1 MFAAQVFGSFFPPV
15 FFWNKAISITWLCDL
30 HTFTHVPSQQ
40 ALSHTLSHSLTHIH
54 RARCG
59 RHSKWRVIMLVY
71 NGMLMET
78 GTACKHHT
86 DTQME
91 RGRERAH
98 IAQHTCP
105 TLNMDKDTAL
115 LTSVKASHTEKFEL
129 LFNKKGR
136 VGGEEVWR
144 FGRRHV
150 AKHILCVYV
159 KIS

>member
-1 MFAAQVFGSFFPPV
+1 
-15 FFWNKAISITWLCDL
+15 
-30 HTFTHVPSQQ
+30 
-40 ALSHTLSHSLTHIH
+40 
-54 RARCG
+54 
-59 RHSKWRVIMLVY
+59 MLVY

-91 RGRERAH
+91 RGRESAH

-105 TLNMDKDTAL
+105 TLNMDKDAAL

-129 LFNKKGR
+129 IFNKKGR

-150 AKHILCVYV
+150 AKHILCVYI